1 MKRIDL
7 HIHTNVSDG
16 AFSPKEVIDEAVR
29 NNVSVIAISDHDT
42 VDAYNEDLFLYA
54 KSKNIQLINA
64 VEISTKWEK
73 CGIHVLGYN
82 FDLNDKSFRESLYK
96 LRNIRHI
103 YLYDV
108 AEKLNE
114 LGYYLNVEELDKI
127 EAVTKAHIALDAV
140 NCEKNKEKL
149 LNDFGHI
156 PTKGEFIETIM
167 NEGCPAYV
175 KKNTCTPKEAA
186 EIIRKAGGKV
196 VLAHPIAY
204 ANEDG
209 LTEDDIQKIV
219 ADMKPDGIEAYY
231 FYTDR
236 NNQRHDESEKW
247 CEFAKRNGLFVTVS
261 SDFHFKDGI
270 RPEIGLVNTDLKLD
284 DDEIDEIVRNIVE

>member
-1 MKRIDL
+1 MAKQKGL
-7 HIHTNVSDG
+7 KG
-16 AFSPKEVIDEAVR
+16 
-29 NNVSVIAISDHDT
+29 IAITDHDT

-127 EAVTKAHIALDAV
+127 DAVTLVFEAGVATSRSDARRAIQQGGISV
-140 NCEKNKEKL
+140 NSNKVEAIDETFDKSL
-149 LNDFGHI
+149 FE
-156 PTKGEFIETIM
+156 GE
-167 NEGCPAYV
+167 G
-175 KKNTCTPKEAA
+175 
-186 EIIRKAGGKV
+186 V
-196 VLAHPIAY
+196 VLKK
-204 ANEDG
+204 G
-209 LTEDDIQKIV
+209 KKTFRK
-219 ADMKPDGIEAYY
+219 
-231 FYTDR
+231 
-236 NNQRHDESEKW
+236 
-247 CEFAKRNGLFVTVS
+247 VTI
-261 SDFHFKDGI
+261 KD
-270 RPEIGLVNTDLKLD
+270 
-284 DDEIDEIVRNIVE
+284 

>member
-1 MKRIDL
+1 M
-7 HIHTNVSDG
+7 
-16 AFSPKEVIDEAVR
+16 R

-219 ADMKPDGIEAYY
+219 DDMKPDGIEAYY

>member
-103 YLYDV
+103 YL
-108 AEKLNE
+108 
-114 LGYYLNVEELDKI
+114 
-127 EAVTKAHIALDAV
+127 
-140 NCEKNKEKL
+140 
-149 LNDFGHI
+149 
-156 PTKGEFIETIM
+156 FI
-167 NEGCPAYV
+167 
-175 KKNTCTPKEAA
+175 
-186 EIIRKAGGKV
+186 
-196 VLAHPIAY
+196 
-204 ANEDG
+204 
-209 LTEDDIQKIV
+209 
-219 ADMKPDGIEAYY
+219 
-231 FYTDR
+231 
-236 NNQRHDESEKW
+236 
-247 CEFAKRNGLFVTVS
+247 
-261 SDFHFKDGI
+261 
-270 RPEIGLVNTDLKLD
+270 
-284 DDEIDEIVRNIVE
+284 